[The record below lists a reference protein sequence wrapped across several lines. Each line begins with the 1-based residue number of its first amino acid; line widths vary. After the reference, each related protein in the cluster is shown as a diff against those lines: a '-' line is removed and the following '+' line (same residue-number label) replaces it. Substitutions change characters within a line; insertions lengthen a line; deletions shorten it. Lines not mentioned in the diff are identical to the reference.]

1 MVNSVYVKPGRVR
14 QWLDKFAKDYKTLR
28 YKRINYTAWNYLYK
42 CDSKF
47 LIQNCNS
54 TVTFVDTSRPGTEIS
69 FSYFDNSF
77 GEFLHT
83 ECKDFQTLFNLNN
96 LEENTTLYTKE
107 QMNLANTTVDGIA
120 FDESAIAKK
129 TITIDSDW
137 TYDAKATA
145 NIDIDWANTASSNW
159 QSVKKSLNNVNV
171 DGILDCNQLKISGTP
186 ITINNNGVLEI
197 KKEKK
202 EMKGFNFD
210 FGPCTGDNIRMSMY
224 GLAIKNTAGVWV
236 SYNKGAI
243 IDVDCFNFNGGKYMY
258 KMPVPVNQ
266 VKVGDVV
273 IHNKVPMFVTEV
285 KGNDI
290 SVIDIREGEKKSIIP
305 TTNMFNFN
313 FVTKVVSLFSMFG
326 DAPSPDQPF
335 GNFLPFMMM
344 GEDNSDIDP
353 MVMFLMMQNGGN
365 ITANPMLMYMMM
377 SKDKSIDPMLL
388 FLMSQN
394 GTFNTASPKD

>member
-28 YKRINYTAWNYLYK
+28 YKRIDYTAWNYLYK
-42 CDSKF
+42 CDSK
-47 LIQNCNS
+47 LLVQDYNNK
-54 TVTFVDTSRPGTEIS
+54 TRFVDISRAGNGIS
-69 FSYFDNSF
+69 FDYFDNSF

-83 ECKDFQTLFNLNN
+83 ECKDFQTLFNSNA

-107 QMNLANTTVDGIA
+107 QMNLASTAVDGISSKA
-120 FDESAIAKK
+120 SAIANKIT
-129 TITIDSDW
+129 TIDTDWLSTDSTNKIDSDW
-137 TYDAKATA
+137 VNVAA
-145 NIDIDWANTASSNW
+145 SNW
-159 QSVKKSLNNVNV
+159 ESNKAQVNVNGTF
-171 DGILDCNQLKISGTP
+171 DGNSLKIGGKP
-186 ITINNNGVLEI
+186 IIINDNGVLEV

-210 FGPCTGDNIRMSMY
+210 FGPCTGDNVRMSMY

-243 IDVDCFNFNGGKYMY
+243 IDVDCFNFDGGKYMY

-273 IHNKVPMFVTEV
+273 IHNKVPMFVTDI

-313 FVTKVVSLFSMFG
+313 FVTKVVSLFNMFG
-326 DAPSPDQPF
+326 DAPSPEQPF
-335 GNFLPFMMM
+335 GNFLPLMMM

-353 MVMFLMMQNGGN
+353 MVMFLMMQSGGN
-365 ITANPMLMYMMM
+365 FTANPMLMYMMM

-388 FLMSQN
+388 LLMSQN
-394 GTFNTASPKD
+394 GTFNAASPKN